1 MQIQDFYSGS
11 TQPDLHPFSSNFNPK
26 LEVPLIQNFQIKPS
40 SNIIDYVFNQLSQ
53 TFGLK
58 HHL

>member
-40 SNIIDYVFNQLSQ
+40 SNIIDYVFNQLS
-53 TFGLK
+53 
-58 HHL
+58 